1 MNRLIAVLT
10 VLAVAVGVPPRARA
24 QTSQPKKPTPP
35 AKVQRA
41 QQAKVLRAKLA
52 PVREDV
58 AAYGGYTGKA
68 QLVINKRNA
77 KVSLHLKGLVP
88 GATYTWALLKSD
100 EPAADC
106 STGTAVPRMKYKRLK
121 AGPKG
126 NANSTGFAK
135 KFALDRDATYQ
146 VAVYQAG
153 QPTEVLLC
161 GTFKAKS
168 KKAKK
173 KPAKKHSSKGKAR
186 KG

>member
-1 MNRLIAVLT
+1 MNRIIALLT
-10 VLAVAVGVPPRARA
+10 VLAVAIGVPAVA
-24 QTSQPKKPTPP
+24 VAKTSKTKKPTP
-35 AKVQRA
+35 R
-41 QQAKVLRAKLA
+41 AKVLRATLA

-106 STGTAVPRMKYKRLK
+106 STGTPVSKMKYKRLK

-135 KFALDRDATYQ
+135 KFSLDRDATYQ

-173 KPAKKHSSKGKAR
+173 PSKKHASKGKAR